1 MTRFVTALA
10 IALGLAG
17 IAPAA
22 NAKPTT
28 TSFYQW
34 DRPSASVAPGTLLRL
49 QEIKTSR
56 MQRYRAWRILYMT
69 RDYAGRP
76 IISSGTVAL
85 SSYASP
91 NPDARGIISWAHPTT
106 GVARKCAPSLL
117 SNPFAQVAGFN
128 EMIGGGYIVTATD
141 YPGLGTRGPV
151 GYLVGLGQG
160 RAVIDAVRAAR
171 QIPEVG
177 GSARYGVW
185 GYSQGGHAALFAARI
200 ATSYAP
206 ELQLVGAAAAAP
218 PSHLKQLLAAD
229 IGNIS
234 GRVLAAFT
242 LQSWS
247 VKYGASLEA
256 LVDDG
261 VAPVISA
268 VASHCIG
275 DLGQQLDVL
284 AAQKPLKERFLKAD
298 PGRVKPWGSLLDDN
312 SLFQLPPRVP
322 VFIAQGD
329 RDEIVRPEVTLA
341 MVRASCR
348 AGVRVRYLSLRN
360 TDHSRAARMSA
371 AEAIRW
377 LSGRFSGEAAPNSCR

>member
-1 MTRFVTALA
+1 MTRCLTVLA
-10 IALGLAG
+10 MVLGLAW
-17 IAPAA
+17 ITPPAI
-22 NAKPTT
+22 AKPSA

-34 DRPSASVAPGTLLRL
+34 DRLDASIAPGTLLRL

-69 RDYAGRP
+69 RDYAGRS
-76 IISSGTVAL
+76 IVSSGVVAL
-85 SSYASP
+85 SSYASS

-117 SNPFAQVAGFN
+117 ANPFAQVAGFS
-128 EMIGGGYIVTATD
+128 EMIGGGHIIVATD
-141 YPGLGTRGPV
+141 YPGLGTRGPI
-151 GYLVGLGQG
+151 GYLVGLGQA

-177 GSARYGVW
+177 GSSRYGLW

-200 ATSYAP
+200 AASYAP

-218 PSHLKQLLAAD
+218 PSHLKKLLAAD
-229 IGNIS
+229 IGSIS

-247 VKYGASLEA
+247 VKYDAPLGG
-256 LVDDG
+256 LVDDE

-275 DLGQQLDVL
+275 DLGEKLDVL
-284 AAQKPLKERFLKAD
+284 AAQKPLKAQFLKTD
-298 PGRVKPWGSLLDDN
+298 PGKVKPWGRLLDDN

-329 RDEIVRPEVTLA
+329 SDEVVRPEVTLA
-341 MVRASCR
+341 MVRVSCR
-348 AGVRVRYLSLRN
+348 AGSRVRYVSLRN
-360 TDHSRAARMSA
+360 TDHGRAAKTSA
-371 AEAIRW
+371 RAAVAW
-377 LSGRFSGEAAPNSCR
+377 LDARFAGEVAASSCR